1 MVGGMVGGRRRE
13 MRSAWIDPDSPPPVG
28 RVVVFA
34 DADRSPVALVG
45 LGWQDDGW
53 HVDTRR
59 VLPSLP
65 SLPSGPEGGWKNPA
79 LAETVWRPTLDEWN
93 QIATGGVTVI
103 DPPAGP
109 TLETRAAGRALI
121 ANGVCGD
128 ADRCRWACVCLAQ
141 GTRNVDA
148 VCWEA
153 ADAGCDATDCNRWE
167 HACAV

>member
-1 MVGGMVGGRRRE
+1 
-13 MRSAWIDPDSPPPVG
+13 MRSAWIDSDSPPPVG

-34 DADRSPVALVG
+34 DADRLPVALVG
-45 LGWQDDGW
+45 LVWQDDGW
-53 HVDTRR
+53 YVDTR
-59 VLPSLP
+59 VLP
-65 SLPSGPEGGWKNPA
+65 EGEWQNPA

-103 DPPAGP
+103 DPPTGP
-109 TLETRAAGRALI
+109 TSETRAAGKSLI

-128 ADRCRWACVCLAQ
+128 ADRCRWAWVCLAQ

-167 HACAV
+167 HAYPLT